1 MLTATVRKVIFDFET
16 VDMVNF
22 EWNQELFEAAKFEE
36 GLEQGLRKTATR
48 SEGYDPQYA
57 AREDAARNDC
67 KSLES
72 LA

>member
-36 GLEQGLRKTATR
+36 GLAEDRDEERGVMILNMLREKMR
-48 SEGYDPQYA
+48 S
-57 AREDAARNDC
+57 R
-67 KSLES
+67 
-72 LA
+72 